1 MSVVTD
7 PNREDD
13 GREVAGFDFAG
24 LFRESWLTVAKTVLA
39 ATAIVMIVGAVYL
52 WWWQPVRRTWTLEF
66 RPTFAGASDGEYP
79 NGLTFGPSDISA
91 GSVMQAVFQR
101 NEIGQYCALDQ
112 FRSGF
117 FVEQRSVEFELLDLE
132 FQDRLGEAR
141 LTAVERERLQAEYR
155 ARRDALPLT
164 YRIVFAMPS
173 ACAAMPGQVVSKAL
187 NDVLTTWADQSEAQ
201 RGVLNIQVQV
211 LSSGSLDVGL
221 DDDGSRLIRADLI
234 RTALRRLEANVQE
247 VELLPGASLVRL
259 GEKRVTF
266 SEVRTRLRDLVQARL
281 EPLLIA
287 AGRGLGRDSIAWVD
301 EALTAAARDQQV
313 AEGKAQTYLDA
324 LREYSGT
331 PQTVAPGVGG
341 PAPAG
346 PSDVQTLMPQI
357 DRTFI
362 DRIIDMS
369 GPNTSFRQEMTR
381 LMMEAN
387 IDAVEH
393 RANVSHY
400 EHMAASLR
408 RPGAEGMTPQVIDAR
423 LKEIVEEGKR
433 LADQFNSLYD
443 EFSRVSLRASA
454 MMFQTDKPVASE
466 TLRSFSF
473 RGYVLLV
480 AGTFLL
486 SLVISI
492 AVCLVRRRLRAVPVA
507 S

>member
-1 MSVVTD
+1 
-7 PNREDD
+7 
-13 GREVAGFDFAG
+13 
-24 LFRESWLTVAKTVLA
+24 
-39 ATAIVMIVGAVYL
+39 
-52 WWWQPVRRTWTLEF
+52 
-66 RPTFAGASDGEYP
+66 
-79 NGLTFGPSDISA
+79 
-91 GSVMQAVFQR
+91 
-101 NEIGQYCALDQ
+101 
-112 FRSGF
+112 
-117 FVEQRSVEFELLDLE
+117 
-132 FQDRLGEAR
+132 
-141 LTAVERERLQAEYR
+141 
-155 ARRDALPLT
+155 
-164 YRIVFAMPS
+164 
-173 ACAAMPGQVVSKAL
+173 
-187 NDVLTTWADQSEAQ
+187 
-201 RGVLNIQVQV
+201 
-211 LSSGSLDVGL
+211 
-221 DDDGSRLIRADLI
+221 
-234 RTALRRLEANVQE
+234 
-247 VELLPGASLVRL
+247 
-259 GEKRVTF
+259 
-266 SEVRTRLRDLVQARL
+266 
-281 EPLLIA
+281 
-287 AGRGLGRDSIAWVD
+287 
-301 EALTAAARDQQV
+301 
-313 AEGKAQTYLDA
+313 
-324 LREYSGT
+324 
-331 PQTVAPGVGG
+331 
-341 PAPAG
+341 
-346 PSDVQTLMPQI
+346 VQTLMPQI

>member
-1 MSVVTD
+1 MTD
-7 PNREDD
+7 PNRGDE
-13 GREVAGFDFAG
+13 GREVAGFDFVG
-24 LFRESWLTVAKTVLA
+24 LFRESWHTVAKTVLA
-39 ATAIVMIVGAVYL
+39 ATAIAVILGGLYL

-66 RPTFAGASDGEYP
+66 RPTFAGAADGHYP
-79 NGLTFGPSDISA
+79 NGLTFGPSDVSA
-91 GSVMQAVFQR
+91 ASVMQAVFDR
-101 NEIGQYCALDQ
+101 NEIQQYCTVDQ

-155 ARRDALPLT
+155 ARRAALPLT

-173 ACAAMPGQVVSKAL
+173 ACAEMPGQVVTKAL
-187 NDVLTTWADQSEAQ
+187 SDVLTAWAEQSESQ
-201 RGVLNIQVQV
+201 RGVLDIQVQV
-211 LSSGSLDVGL
+211 LSPGSLDVGL
-221 DDDGSRLIRADLI
+221 DDAGSRLIRADLI

-247 VELLPGASLVRL
+247 VELLPGASLIRL
-259 GEKRVTF
+259 GDNRVTF
-266 SEVRTRLRDLVQARL
+266 AEVRTRLRDLVQARL

-287 AGRGLGRDSIAWVD
+287 AGRGLGRESIAWVD
-301 EALTAAARDQQV
+301 EALAAAARDQQV
-313 AEGKAQTYLDA
+313 AEGKELAYRDA

-331 PQTVAPGVGG
+331 PQTPAAGG
-341 PAPAG
+341 TATPPATA

-381 LMMEAN
+381 LMMQAN

-408 RPGAEGMTPQVIDAR
+408 RPGAEGMTPEVIDAR
-423 LKEIVEEGKR
+423 LEEIVTEGKR
-433 LADQFNSLYD
+433 LADEFNRLYD

-466 TLRSFSF
+466 TLRAFSF
-473 RGYVLLV
+473 RGYVVLV
-480 AGTFLL
+480 TATFLV
-486 SLVISI
+486 SLVLTL
-492 AVCLVRRRLRAVPVA
+492 AVCLVRRRLRAVPVT